1 MQELDHLI
9 EKLNTDQYSAV
20 SVFDLDTN
28 SFVFRNKTHVE
39 ITADEGT
46 AEQFFETLFANGHKR
61 LSLSLKRK
69 NGSTFKIDGQS
80 FEVNFSK
87 DNSEPMPAPQ
97 APNVPQQP
105 TDFFQNSYG
114 LGTLDM
120 INLFV
125 AKGDAQRLL
134 TENEVLK
141 AENKEFK
148 KQNEE
153 LKEERLASKYDINKS
168 KGNQEMLLG
177 AIQQLPALMSF
188 VKGTP
193 PVGLGN
199 AVESYTSPA
208 KKHFATALQSIDDSV
223 VNVLDSINNGLNS
236 NVEFSN
242 ELAELLKKHHLWEA

>member
-1 MQELDHLI
+1 MQELEILMD
-9 EKLNTDQYSAV
+9 KLNTDQYSAV

-28 SFVFRNKTHVE
+28 SFLFRNKTHVE
-39 ITADEGT
+39 ITANEGT
-46 AEQFFETLFANGHKR
+46 AEEFFETLFANGHKR
-61 LSLSLKRK
+61 LNLSLKRK

-87 DNSEPMPAPQ
+87 ESQETKL
-97 APNVPQQP
+97 VPQGQP
-105 TDFFQNSYG
+105 NQQSQTEFFQNSYG

-141 AENKEFK
+141 SENKEFK

-153 LKEERLASKYDINKS
+153 LKEERLASKYDTDKS

-193 PVGLGN
+193 PLGLGN
-199 AVESYTSPA
+199 PVETYATPA
-208 KKHFATALQSIDDSV
+208 KKHFATALQNIDDTV
-223 VNVLDSINNGLNS
+223 VNVLDSINNGLNT
-236 NVEFSN
+236 NAVFSN
-242 ELAELLKKHHLWEA
+242 ELAELLKKHNLWEA